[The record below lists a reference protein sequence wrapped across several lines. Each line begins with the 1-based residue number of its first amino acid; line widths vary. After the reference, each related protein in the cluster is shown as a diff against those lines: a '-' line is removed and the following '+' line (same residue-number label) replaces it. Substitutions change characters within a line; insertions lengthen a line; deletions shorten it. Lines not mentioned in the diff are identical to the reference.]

1 MTHSIRNENA
11 TQSQSSRRRRKSSVA
26 CLLVLTLLA
35 LVRGSLSQ
43 STPSDKKNSGVS
55 ATTGQP
61 GRDMPHV
68 KLRMTETVSSAD
80 AKVGQL
86 VSLEV
91 VDPVQVDGKVII
103 AAGAPARASVTAA
116 TRRGHNHREGQL
128 ILTVQSVSRAD
139 GGGSAPAICRGPE
152 REWPWYADLR
162 TMYLSL
168 TS

>member
-1 MTHSIRNENA
+1 MTHSIRNEYA

-35 LVRGSLSQ
+35 LVRVSLSQ
-43 STPSDKKNSGVS
+43 STPGDKKNSGVL

-61 GRDMPHV
+61 SGDMPHV

-80 AKVGQL
+80 ARVGQL

-103 AAGAPARASVTAA
+103 AAGAHARASATTAM
-116 TRRGHNHREGQL
+116 RRGHNHREGQL
-128 ILTVQSVSRAD
+128 ILTVQSVNRAD
-139 GGGSAPAICRGPE
+139 GAEALLQSANVQKGSGHGLPIFGPC
-152 REWPWYADLR
+152 
-162 TMYLSL
+162 T
-168 TS
+168 